1 MATWKTHKCDS
12 CHYSFVGSGKPDA
25 LMMGPT
31 IPVVCLKC
39 NEIYDRIIHSP
50 IGEQLNG
57 KCEECG
63 SKKYTEW
70 DYKSKKCPQCKD
82 GIIGESDEGMIILA
96 D

>member
-1 MATWKTHKCDS
+1 MASWKTHKCDS

-70 DYKSKKCPQCKD
+70 DYESKKCPQCKD
-82 GIIGESDEGMIILA
+82 GIIGESEGGVSILA

>member
-25 LMMGPT
+25 LMMGDT
-31 IPVVCLKC
+31 LPVVCTKC
-39 NEIYDRIIHSP
+39 NEIYDRLVHSP
-50 IGEQLNG
+50 IGKKLDEQ
-57 KCEECG
+57 CEECG

-70 DYKSKKCPQCKD
+70 NYESKKCPKCKD
-82 GIIGESDEGMIILA
+82 GIIGESEGGVLIMA

>member
-1 MATWKTHKCDS
+1 MASLKTHNCNKCD
-12 CHYSFVGSGKPDA
+12 YSFVGSGKPDA
-25 LMMGPT
+25 LMRGPT

-39 NEIYDRIIHSP
+39 SEIYDRIIHSP
-50 IGEQLNG
+50 IGEKLKG

-70 DYKSKKCPQCKD
+70 NYKLKKCPQCED
-82 GIIGESDEGMIILA
+82 GIIVESDWGVSIMA